1 MLLEVVILGVTDG
14 LEMSVRDG
22 VESNEGD
29 AVMWVWGGACA
40 GIGGVSNR
48 DCCKLPGVIWELW

>member
-1 MLLEVVILGVTDG
+1 MGVLLEVVILGVTDG

-29 AVMWVWGGACA
+29 AVMWV
-40 GIGGVSNR
+40 
-48 DCCKLPGVIWELW
+48 

>member
-1 MLLEVVILGVTDG
+1 MLLEVVLLGVTDG

-29 AVMWVWGGACA
+29 AVMSV
-40 GIGGVSNR
+40 
-48 DCCKLPGVIWELW
+48 